1 MQTMVSYVDLA
12 MVGSMG
18 VNAAASVT
26 INTSLLWMINGI
38 IWGPVTGFSVL
49 TATAVGQNDPEKVKK
64 IMRQAITA
72 MLLLGLIM
80 LTLIEGI
87 AQFFARVM
95 GAEPDIIPDARG
107 YLMLIGFYSVSDH
120 ACSLQ
125 RACAGPWRHQNADAV
140 QCAV

>member
-49 TATAVGQNDPEKVKK
+49 AATAVGQNDPEKVKK

-72 MLLLGLIM
+72 MLLLGLLM
-80 LTLIEGI
+80 LALIEGI

-107 YLMLIGFYSVSDH
+107 
-120 ACSLQ
+120 
-125 RACAGPWRHQNADAV
+125 
-140 QCAV
+140 